1 MIAPRLENKALS
13 AARLRLRLRV
23 DRFIPRN
30 ELLEMLICQQ
40 FIIET
45 LIGNNSSWTQG
56 IYRKLR
62 HLREI

>member
-1 MIAPRLENKALS
+1 MIAPRLENKALN
-13 AARLRLRLRV
+13 AARLRV